1 MALMGVFLYLL
12 YLKEKMNFYWNCPLE
27 VSFCGYSLGK
37 GFPFLPRVC
46 RFCSV
51 VHRDVRVAF
60 SDWFLTINSFFFHF
74 KWLYFAD
81 VPSDQDQFYLFSCK
95 PWWKRYLQQNSEH
108 YFTILQSLVIER
120 MLKFLLKHIECITDF
135 AEYSNLLC
143 PFVSSPCIIIH
154 P

>member
-1 MALMGVFLYLL
+1 MAYSYGCWNQIYSNESWRTDKSRPAALDLSQLGQFLYLL

-37 GFPFLPRVC
+37 GFPFLPQVC

-60 SDWFLTINSFFFHF
+60 SDSILTINSFFFHF

-81 VPSDQDQFYLFSCK
+81 VPSDQDQFYLFSYK
-95 PWWKRYLQQNSEH
+95 PWWKRYLH
-108 YFTILQSLVIER
+108 
-120 MLKFLLKHIECITDF
+120 
-135 AEYSNLLC
+135 
-143 PFVSSPCIIIH
+143 
-154 P
+154 